1 MPPTLVTG
9 IKREYICSLHFCGII
24 VVMAHKS
31 RSKRPK
37 GQGRSR
43 RRSLRLSLRLKQD
56 GGIRPGVVAGVAAA
70 LGAGAAAQG
79 MGQNPSELSVPVGNQ
94 VARTSRALVDPR
106 GPGRLNTVRSGTNYS
121 MNNIFGNEVGQYA
134 PSLGAIGAPGQ
145 LAIGAPGQL
154 AIGAPG
160 QLAIGAPGQL
170 AIGAPGTYLNMSQ
183 IGGPYA
189 SGEVARTSSALVDPR
204 GPAPTNTETSA
215 WNYVWN
221 GNTFVANPR
230 TGELPAPYQSI
241 NAPPG
246 GMTGLPP
253 GVEIYNSETGR
264 RLNGSPTPTTIVGS
278 TNPLNRMPFQA
289 YPGGTNISTGPLV
302 PSEPVASRLP
312 VPEVDSPVGEFTTP
326 ILSPVAPA
334 SVAPAP
340 RTPAPIAPIP
350 TPARNRPANINTG
363 RIGSVAS
370 LRDRFESRARGPRSA
385 PAGIIPPSTASSVM
399 GHYIP
404 ASPPASASVPTS
416 ASAPPRPTA
425 TNVLLPL
432 GAASALAGAAAYG
445 LRQTGEPLLPPV
457 ARPGPP
463 VARPGPP
470 VARPGPP
477 LIRPIPIEPGQRITA
492 ADLNALI
499 GPGLGEQKKLLIA
512 GLPDIERKIVG
523 ANFGNLNNN
532 IDATKYDTVYI
543 TSDIHADLRKFMSII
558 TTSGLAVVNGPR
570 PYNWTTNDIYD
581 YSVYENIMWNP
592 ANPRTLFIIVGD
604 LIDGKREFGRNIISE
619 VEDPQGTFEILL
631 LILLYNLRLS
641 ARRYGSEV
649 LFTMGNHCIEPI
661 GGIET
666 FLNPLPNNPGTL
678 QFFKERSVRWEYS
691 HETAKQF
698 FNVGPNSNQEL
709 GQALNIWN
717 NSKECFRALYSHS
730 PYIFI
735 NLIKDGSKE
744 VSCIH
749 AGFHVYDGVNNYQI
763 KLDQITD
770 IQNLI
775 NRKPGNVLRDPDVI
789 QSFRNILINGSTND
803 SSVLWNRIYAKQ
815 PGRGC
820 RLVNGSPIKLT
831 VVGHCPTHSYQ
842 NTMHDGMEKGDYTGC
857 GEEKGCVVVRCSNP
871 VDGPPRLALV
881 DVGMSA
887 AFFINRLIKRGIT
900 RPVQILKLIHDPTK
914 LVNERYYNVIIRA
927 TEQLELGR
935 PHIFVDDPVVWSA
948 DPDPAAIVAPR
959 SPPVPADINAGLVPR
974 PPPVAPDAGLV
985 QRPRGRLRAG
995 PKIGFKLG
1003 RAAPGGAP
1011 AGPPPPPPPP
1021 ARPAPGDPINFINRA
1036 NLPPKYHNAT
1046 LFEGFAYEPIDY
1058 NYLINELHIN
1068 VDPVFL
1074 DSTGARLAK
1083 DANGTYSTTLG
1094 QTTKGDGAELQIWSK
1109 LLFRIPFDE
1118 FEELSIDEQYDFWKK
1133 FIKLWNYWTEI
1144 IDAMPEAADADV
1156 KRKLLVLNV
1165 FRLQLTDEGY
1175 NMLVGHLDK
1184 ILRLIANA
1192 GGFERGINHI
1202 ITGPIKMFM
1211 AIEISKIR
1219 AIDPNIPLLN
1229 NGIAGANAPKDINS
1243 AVVLFTAGDR
1253 ENYFNPIG
1261 TYALN
1266 PERNTNFNPEYIRRN
1281 ADNIEILETA
1291 FLYYKIRDLKIIT
1304 PAGVIISPS
1313 ARTIKQDQLAD
1324 NSEPL
1329 RFLLEKDLIV
1339 DMHPQLMFL
1348 INKFQPEIMGTWF
1361 DGNMRPPVVPE
1372 AQRDLF
1378 NMTWFAVLHASG
1390 NAISFD
1396 NMIRLYKEPYINK
1409 RNVIRGMIRHVT
1421 DARGDFI
1428 KPIITYQRWISD
1440 GNTLRPADF
1449 INTLN
1454 GLPAPAPYVRPDPRL
1469 RRVPAVRALPVVAP
1483 AAPRVPTPAPGG
1495 RVPAPRPPAP
1505 VVAPPPPAP
1514 VVAPPPPAPV
1524 VAPPPPA
1531 PVIAPPPPAPVIAP
1545 PPPAPV
1551 IAPPPPAPPPPA
1563 QKTFNLD
1570 MIRHGFSCA
1579 NLEKGI
1585 RQKSKGFSMLGAQ
1598 LGRVIKSTAEGK
1610 DPVLSNIGISQA
1622 LQLRI
1627 MLQRKEYPV
1636 VFASYLR
1643 RSIETA
1649 LIVFGDPSIVRKFFP
1664 ELNTAA
1670 YRSSVVP
1677 RINYPPIKVIP
1688 YISEERAFGG
1698 LDIEN
1703 ESIGLPALIAWY
1715 ESQLGSEPRPMPPPG
1730 TVRNPVDFT
1739 VISARDPATKSK
1751 PNITEFLNAI
1761 DNSIENDGSYA
1772 VVSHANVMR
1781 SLHSKIS
1788 NAATYPMGPSSP
1800 LNTELWPLKFT
1811 YGPRVPLAITYRE
1824 APLKPPS
1831 KLAITYD
1838 MINPSDKD
1846 QMRSFGARC
1855 AVTRS
1860 LKGGKRRRR
1869 ITRRHKRR
1877 N

>member
-1 MPPTLVTG
+1 
-9 IKREYICSLHFCGII
+9 
-24 VVMAHKS
+24 MAHKS
-31 RSKRPK
+31 RSKRPR
-37 GQGRSR
+37 GRGRSR
-43 RRSLRLSLRLKQD
+43 RRSLRLSRHIKQD
-56 GGIRPGVVAGVAAA
+56 GGVGGTLGKIATGLLAATAGT
-70 LGAGAAAQG
+70 AQG
-79 MGQNPSELSVPVGNQ
+79 
-94 VARTSRALVDPR
+94 ARPNTRNNSRAV
-106 GPGRLNTVRSGTNYS
+106 T
-121 MNNIFGNEVGQYA
+121 MHGQ
-134 PSLGAIGAPGQ
+134 PGQ
-145 LAIGAPGQL
+145 PGPISTAVFNPNPEIRSTIPGIDYSIFNRIPNNSEVVGYGPEIPVLPAPRQS
-154 AIGAPG
+154 INAP
-160 QLAIGAPGQL
+160 PGIPGL
-170 AIGAPGTYLNMSQ
+170 GAPGTYLNMSQ
-183 IGGPYA
+183 IGGPYT
-189 SGEVARTSSALVDPR
+189 SGEVARTSHALVDPR
-204 GPAPTNTETSA
+204 APIPTNTETSA

-230 TGELPAPYQSI
+230 TGALPAPYQSI
-241 NAPPG
+241 NTPPG

-253 GVEIYNSETGR
+253 GIEIYNSETGR
-264 RLNGSPTPTTIVGS
+264 RLHVLPTSTTIAGN
-278 TNPLNRMPFQA
+278 TNPLNSMPFQA
-289 YPGGTNISTGPLV
+289 YPGGTGAATGPLNH
-302 PSEPVASRLP
+302 EPRATRLP
-312 VPEVDSPVGEFTTP
+312 VVDSPVGEFTSPVSSPTP
-326 ILSPVAPA
+326 IAEPMAPA
-334 SVAPAP
+334 SVAPLP
-340 RTPAPIAPIP
+340 VP
-350 TPARNRPANINTG
+350 TSARNRSANINTG
-363 RIGSVAS
+363 RIGSVSS
-370 LRDRFESRARGPRSA
+370 LRSRFEPSAIGPRSA
-385 PAGIIPPSTASSVM
+385 PTGIIPPSTISSVM
-399 GHYIP
+399 GRYVP
-404 ASPPASASVPTS
+404 ASPPASASVPPS
-416 ASAPPRPTA
+416 VPPPPPPRPATGPTA

-432 GAASALAGAAAYG
+432 GAASALASAAAYG
-445 LRQTGEPLLPPV
+445 LRRTGEPLLPPGPPPV
-457 ARPGPP
+457 RPGPP

-470 VARPGPP
+470 GPPPVRPGPP
-477 LIRPIPIEPGQRITA
+477 PVRDIRPIPIEPGHRITA

-558 TTSGLAVVNGPR
+558 TTSGLAVINR
-570 PYNWTTNDIYD
+570 PDYNWTTNDIYD

-592 ANPRTLFIIVGD
+592 AHPRTLFIIVGD
-604 LIDGKREFGRNIISE
+604 LIDGKRELGRNISE

-641 ARRYGSEV
+641 ARRHGSEV

-666 FLNPLPNNPGTL
+666 FINPLPNNPDTL
-678 QFFKERSVRWEYS
+678 QLFKERSVRWKYS

-749 AGFHVYDGVNNYQI
+749 AGFHVYEGANNYQI

-775 NRKPGNVLRDPDVI
+775 NRKPGNVLRDHDVI

-803 SSVLWNRIYAKQ
+803 SSVLWNRIYAEQ
-815 PGRGC
+815 PSRGC

-842 NTMHDGMEKGDYTGC
+842 NTMDDGMEKGDYTGC

-948 DPDPAAIVAPR
+948 DPDPAAVVAPR
-959 SPPVPADINAGLVPR
+959 SPPVPAAINAGLVPR
-974 PPPVAPDAGLV
+974 PPPVAPDASLV

-995 PKIGFKLG
+995 PRIGFKLG
-1003 RAAPGGAP
+1003 RAAPGGAPGGAP
-1011 AGPPPPPPPP
+1011 AGPPPPPPP
-1021 ARPAPGDPINFINRA
+1021 ARPAAGDPINFINRA

-1046 LFEGFAYEPIDY
+1046 LFEGFAYDPIDY
-1058 NYLINELHIN
+1058 DYLIDELHIN

-1074 DSTGARLAK
+1074 DSNGARLAK
-1083 DANGTYSTTLG
+1083 DDDGTYSTNLG

-1175 NMLVGHLDK
+1175 NMLVGHLDR

-1202 ITGPIKMFM
+1202 ITGPIKMFV

-1219 AIDPNIPLLN
+1219 ERDPNIPLLN
-1229 NGIAGANAPKDINS
+1229 NGIAGVNAPKDINS

-1253 ENYFNPIG
+1253 ENYFNHIG

-1313 ARTIKQDQLAD
+1313 ARAVKQDQLAD

-1348 INKFQPEIMGTWF
+1348 INKFQPEIMGNWF

-1378 NMTWFAVLHASG
+1378 NMTWFAVLHAFG
-1390 NAISFD
+1390 NAIPFD
-1396 NMIRLYKEPYINK
+1396 NMIRLYKAPYINK

-1454 GLPAPAPYVRPDPRL
+1454 GLPAPGPYVRLDPRL

-1483 AAPRVPTPAPGG
+1483 GGAPGG
-1495 RVPAPRPPAP
+1495 TPRAPRIPTPVPAPPVVAPRTPTPVPAPPVVAPGGAPRAPVVAPRPPAP
-1505 VVAPPPPAP
+1505 APRTPAGVPEPPGAP
-1514 VVAPPPPAPV
+1514 VPAE
-1524 VAPPPPA
+1524 
-1531 PVIAPPPPAPVIAP
+1531 
-1545 PPPAPV
+1545 
-1551 IAPPPPAPPPPA
+1551 
-1563 QKTFNLD
+1563 KTFNLD
-1570 MIRHGFSCA
+1570 IIRHGFSCA
-1579 NLEKGI
+1579 NLEKGV
-1585 RQKSKGFSMLGAQ
+1585 RQKSKGFAMLGAQ
-1598 LGRVIKSTAEGK
+1598 IGRAFKATAEGK
-1610 DPVLSNIGISQA
+1610 DPVLANIGISQA

-1627 MLQRKEYPV
+1627 MLQQREYPV

-1649 LIVFGDPSIVRKFFP
+1649 LIVFGEPDVVRKFFP
-1664 ELNTAA
+1664 ELNVGA

-1751 PNITEFLNAI
+1751 PNIVEFLNTI
-1761 DNSIENDGSYA
+1761 YNSIVNNGSYA
-1772 VVSHANVMR
+1772 LVSHANVMR
-1781 SLHSKIS
+1781 SLHPTIT
-1788 NAATYPMGPSSP
+1788 NAATYAMGPNSP
-1800 LNTELWPLKFT
+1800 LNTELWPLAIT
-1811 YGPRVPLAITYRE
+1811 YGPRVKPAITYRG

-1838 MINPSDKD
+1838 LINPSDKD
-1846 QMRSFGARC
+1846 QMRRFGARC
-1855 AVTRS
+1855 AVTRN

-1869 ITRRHKRR
+1869 VTRRR